1 MLCSIGGVE
10 RGPRRRELA
19 ATAISCLPSR
29 QSAIVH
35 EPPYRPAMMALGWG
49 FYRYSANVLPVRRR
63 PGTEARAF
71 ISRDVG
77 LSAFPSRYMVVY
89 LL

>member
-29 QSAIVH
+29 QSAIFH

-49 FYRYSANVLPVRRR
+49 FYRYSANVLPVRR
-63 PGTEARAF
+63 TICHSDQS
-71 ISRDVG
+71 ISLRRQV
-77 LSAFPSRYMVVY
+77 LVISKLNVAWPPS
-89 LL
+89 

>member
-1 MLCSIGGVE
+1 
-10 RGPRRRELA
+10 
-19 ATAISCLPSR
+19 
-29 QSAIVH
+29 
-35 EPPYRPAMMALGWG
+35 MMALGWG

-71 ISRDVG
+71 ISTDVG